1 MRQAKCGDQFK
12 KKGEAL
18 AKGKRLEQESARER
32 AKGRQGLPGRADS
45 SFAALQRKK
54 KQDGSLAR
62 YCLIGPKACQL
73 LIKRRTLPFFS

>member
-54 KQDGSLAR
+54 GKTGLWHDIASLGQKHAN
-62 YCLIGPKACQL
+62 
-73 LIKRRTLPFFS
+73 S